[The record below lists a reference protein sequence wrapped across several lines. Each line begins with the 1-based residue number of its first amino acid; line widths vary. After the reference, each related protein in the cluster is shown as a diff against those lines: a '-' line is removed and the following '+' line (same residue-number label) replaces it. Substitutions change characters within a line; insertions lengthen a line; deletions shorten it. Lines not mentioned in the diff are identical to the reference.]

1 MNYRLLDRGET
12 MQEADE
18 VLADAKAET
27 WEPIEHWRIGM
38 PYRGRTSS
46 RVTSRH
52 LSYSVALGA
61 PQDLEII
68 LF

>member
-1 MNYRLLDRGET
+1 MLGLQTTGTRLRPHGRSLQDRRSAPLRARLG
-12 MQEADE
+12 
-18 VLADAKAET
+18 VLLA
-27 WEPIEHWRIGM
+27 PLSG
-38 PYRGRTSS
+38 GRTSS